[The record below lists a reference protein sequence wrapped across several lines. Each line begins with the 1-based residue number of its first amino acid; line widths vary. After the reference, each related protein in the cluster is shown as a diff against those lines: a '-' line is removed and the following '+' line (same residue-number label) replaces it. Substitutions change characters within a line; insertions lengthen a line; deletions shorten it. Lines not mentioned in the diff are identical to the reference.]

1 MANDNS
7 ISNGFASTIKRS
19 IVLTPLVCPDEGG
32 VLYLL
37 YCEVGQ
43 QLSLLCVTC
52 VRYAHSSCA
61 RSALQK
67 TFSLTA
73 IHKHGAKASMGFRS
87 VLVGA
92 LVLSSTDSN
101 ICRN

>member
-1 MANDNS
+1 MTNDNS
-7 ISNGFASTIKRS
+7 ISNGFASREVYCTIY
-19 IVLTPLVCPDEGG
+19 V
-32 VLYLL
+32 
-37 YCEVGQ
+37 CEVGQ
-43 QLSLLCVTC
+43 QFLLCVTC

-73 IHKHGAKASMGFRS
+73 IHKHGARANQAFRS